1 VNLTVETLIEGRW
14 HQAALLEFNEPDKGS
29 AGTCAFEYDF
39 DYLRA
44 WIGKEV
50 PLAAVSLRLP
60 VEFGP
65 RVGRR
70 WPSFLDDIRPLG
82 SGRRWWLRRLNLRD
96 ETASE
101 LQVLRHGTIAP
112 IGNLRIQE
120 AVPPKQGTAPRFR
133 RRAVIER
140 QQEFLEHAAEV
151 GAQVGGATGAGGD
164 SPKLLLR
171 QDDAQRVWIDTWQ
184 DDPANPDRHFLVKF
198 ARGSTERDRLIL
210 RSEYVYYRALH
221 ALGVDTIPAD
231 GMSLEEGPNGP
242 SLWLP
247 RFDVSR
253 RDGVEVRYGLESI
266 YSLLESQPGAWLAH
280 QDVLAALNRFVT
292 THDWR
297 DVLLEYLK
305 RDLLNLVFGNS
316 DNHGRNMALLK
327 TTDAVQLAPVFD
339 FAPMKMDPE
348 GVTRTTGWR
357 EFEAGGTVNWPALLK
372 SFGRDESFLREG
384 LHELALRL
392 KDLPDLLSKLGLP
405 AETLHFEPL
414 GLLETEKKLRG
425 WTLL

>member
-1 VNLTVETLIEGRW
+1 VDLTVETLIEGRW
-14 HQAALLEFNEPDKGS
+14 HRAALLEFTEPDKGP
-29 AGTCAFEYDF
+29 AGACAFEYDF
-39 DYLRA
+39 DYLSAR
-44 WIGKEV
+44 IGKDV

-120 AVPPKQGTAPRFR
+120 AVPPKQGSAPRFP

-140 QQEFLEHAAEV
+140 QQDFLVHAAEV
-151 GAQVGGATGAGGD
+151 GAQVGGATGAGGE

-171 QDDAQRVWIDTWQ
+171 QDDAQRVWIDAWQ
-184 DDPANPDRHFLVKF
+184 DEPANPDRHFLVKF

-221 ALGVDTIPAD
+221 ALGVDTIPAE
-231 GMSLEEGPNGP
+231 GLSLEEGPIGP

-266 YSLLESQPGAWLAH
+266 YSLLGSQPGAWLAH
-280 QDVLAALNRFVT
+280 QDVLDALKLFVT
-292 THDWR
+292 TRDWR

-327 TTDAVQLAPVFD
+327 TTDAVRLAPVFD

-348 GVTRTTGWR
+348 GVTRTTRWR
-357 EFEAGGTVNWPALLK
+357 EFEAGDTVDWPALLK
-372 SFGRDESFLREG
+372 SFGGDEAFLREG
-384 LHELALRL
+384 LRELALRL
-392 KDLPDLLSKLGLP
+392 KALPELLSELGLP
-405 AETLHFEPL
+405 VETLCFETL
-414 GLLETEKKLRG
+414 GLRDTEKKLRR

>member
-1 VNLTVETLIEGRW
+1 MNLTIETLIEGRW
-14 HQAALLEFNEPDKGS
+14 HQAALLEFTEPDKGP
-29 AGTCAFEYDF
+29 AGACAFEYDF
-39 DYLRA
+39 DYLRE
-44 WIGKEV
+44 WIGKET

-65 RVGRR
+65 RMGRR

-101 LQVLRHGTIAP
+101 PQVLRHGTIAP

-120 AVPPKQGTAPRFR
+120 AVPPKQGPAPRFAR
-133 RRAVIER
+133 HAVILR
-140 QQEFLEHAAEV
+140 QQEFLEYAAEV

-171 QDDAQRVWIDTWQ
+171 QDDAQQVWIDAWQ
-184 DDPANPDRHFLVKF
+184 DEPANPDRYFLVKF
-198 ARGSTERDRLIL
+198 ARGNTERDRLIL

-221 ALGVDTIPAD
+221 ELGVDTIPVD
-231 GMSLEEGPNGP
+231 GMSLEHGPNGP

-253 RDGVEVRYGLESI
+253 RDGLEVRYGLESI
-266 YSLLESQPGAWLAH
+266 YSLLESQPGASLTH
-280 QDVLAALNRFVT
+280 QDVIAALQCFIT
-292 THDWR
+292 TRDWR
-297 DVLLEYLK
+297 EVLLEYLK

-316 DNHGRNMALLK
+316 DNHGRNIALLK
-327 TTDAVQLAPVFD
+327 TTDAVRLAPVFD

-348 GVTRTTGWR
+348 GVTRTTRWR
-357 EFEAGGTVNWPALLK
+357 EFEVGGTVDWPALLT
-372 SFGRDESFLREG
+372 SFGRDEAFLREG
-384 LHELALRL
+384 LRELALRL
-392 KDLPDLLSKLGLP
+392 KDLPELLSTLGLP
-405 AETLHFEPL
+405 IETLTFEPL
-414 GLLETEKKLRG
+414 GLRDTEKKLRR